1 MRLQITFKASCF
13 VQLLL
18 STCFERHIMKI
29 QTLIAALAL
38 TVGASAFAQAPA
50 APVAPK
56 DPTATPRIDQRQVE
70 QQKRIDQ
77 GVASGQLTP
86 KEAAGLQKRE
96 TKIAKDE
103 AVAKADGKVTAKER
117 RKLDRE
123 QDRAS
128 KAIYKQKHNGHK
140 VKPVAAK

>member
-1 MRLQITFKASCF
+1 
-13 VQLLL
+13 
-18 STCFERHIMKI
+18 MKI

-56 DPTATPRIDQRQVE
+56 DPTATPRIDQRQVN

-86 KEAAGLQKRE
+86 QEAANLQKRE
-96 TKIAKDE
+96 DKIAKDE
-103 AVAKADGKVTAKER
+103 AAAKADGKVTGAER
-117 RKLDRE
+117 RKLERE
-123 QDRAS
+123 ENHASRA
-128 KAIYKQKHNGHK
+128 IHRQKHDRQH
-140 VKPVAAK
+140 VAPAAK

>member
-1 MRLQITFKASCF
+1 
-13 VQLLL
+13 
-18 STCFERHIMKI
+18 MKI

-103 AVAKADGKVTAKER
+103 AAAKADGKVTAKER

-128 KAIYKQKHNGHK
+128 KAIYKQKHDGQK

>member
-1 MRLQITFKASCF
+1 
-13 VQLLL
+13 
-18 STCFERHIMKI
+18 MKI

-50 APVAPK
+50 APVVPK

-96 TKIAKDE
+96 TKIANDE
-103 AVAKADGKVTAKER
+103 AAAKADGKVTAKER

-128 KAIYKQKHNGHK
+128 KAIYKQKHDGQK